1 MLKILIAWNRS
12 TVFLTLSLF
21 WFRTFYEYFRQ
32 FWASAQILWYI
43 CQIILENSMLSKSKL
58 IYLLKNEFMSPL
70 NNAIIF
76 YANLTSFDKIP
87 KFFSIFGQKV
97 KILVNI
103 RGNGVIKIQN
113 QLKSWLK
120 GLYLQNCLIITK
132 SKC

>member
-1 MLKILIAWNRS
+1 
-12 TVFLTLSLF
+12 
-21 WFRTFYEYFRQ
+21 
-32 FWASAQILWYI
+32 
-43 CQIILENSMLSKSKL
+43 MLSKSKL

-76 YANLTSFDKIP
+76 DANLASFDKIP